1 MICLQCGYETQVIMK
16 VSGLC
21 PDCAISALRADNARL
36 TDALQKASHLYTQLE
51 VKEFHLTEELAQAQ
65 RERDALSAQR
75 TADAQSIQEL
85 QIQASRDVARHNM
98 ELCNQRDVARA
109 ELAAVQ
115 QRLDHVLAE
124 VPGLCEHA
132 YRDGQTHGENQIDR
146 WTESPAYADLQALLT
161 LSAEPK
167 EATRQPTEVFPPSH
181 YIRQEMDKRG
191 WGKLWILS
199 RETGLS
205 RLTLELILENHPAV
219 PITPEIA
226 AALGRAFGTCAERWL
241 NFDRRWQKRKQAP
254 AQAEG
259 EAP

>member
-65 RERDALSAQR
+65 RERDALSSQR

-124 VPGLCEHA
+124 VPGLCEEFRKAGVWAHTYHEGDNA
-132 YRDGQTHGENQIDR
+132 HVVMAQAN
-146 WTESPAYADLQALLT
+146 LQALL
-161 LSAEPK
+161 APPK
-167 EATRQPTEVFPPSH
+167 Q
-181 YIRQEMDKRG
+181 D
-191 WGKLWILS
+191 
-199 RETGLS
+199 
-205 RLTLELILENHPAV
+205 
-219 PITPEIA
+219 
-226 AALGRAFGTCAERWL
+226 
-241 NFDRRWQKRKQAP
+241 AP
-254 AQAEG
+254 AQAQAEG
-259 EAP
+259 TAT